1 MNDPGPYQTA
11 FSDMAGSEA
20 NQDAFFDSL
29 LTFMKKY
36 DLDGVDLDWEYPVA
50 DDRGGIPE
58 DFDNYVNLL
67 RRLRQRLNAS
77 GRKYGISLAVV
88 SSRSNW
94 PTRIK
99 L

>member
-1 MNDPGPYQTA
+1 MNDPGPYRTA

-20 NQDAFFDSL
+20 NQDAFFDSV

-58 DFDNYVNLL
+58 DFDYYVNLL
-67 RRLRQRLNAS
+67 RRLRQRLWAQVRHQS
-77 GRKYGISLAVV
+77 GCGKF
-88 SSRSNW
+88 
-94 PTRIK
+94 TE
-99 L
+99 